1 MRETRTLI
9 LHIEVT
15 NESVA
20 SAEEREN
27 FFKGY
32 LNNIL
37 GVKVV
42 KTEVVK

>member
-1 MRETRTLI
+1 MRETKTLI

-15 NESVA
+15 DESIRT
-20 SAEEREN
+20 SEQRDN

-32 LNNIL
+32 INNIP

-42 KTEVVK
+42 KTEVR

>member
-1 MRETRTLI
+1 MRETKTLI

-15 NESVA
+15 DESIRT
-20 SAEEREN
+20 AEQRES

-32 LNNIL
+32 INNIP

-42 KTEVVK
+42 KTEVI

>member
-1 MRETRTLI
+1 MRETKTLI

-15 NESVA
+15 DESIRT
-20 SAEEREN
+20 AEEREN

-32 LNNIL
+32 INNIP

-42 KTEVVK
+42 QTEII

>member
-15 NESVA
+15 NESMRT
-20 SAEEREN
+20 AEEREN

-32 LNNIL
+32 INNID

-42 KTEVVK
+42 TTEVI

>member
-1 MRETRTLI
+1 MRETKTLI

-15 NESVA
+15 DESIRT
-20 SAEEREN
+20 AEEREH

-32 LNNIL
+32 INNIP

-42 KTEVVK
+42 KTEVI